1 MGRIVLHLDMDAFF
15 SSIEQLSNPS
25 LKGKP
30 VIVCGDPDRRSVV
43 STASYEAR
51 KYGLRSGMPV
61 GEARKLCP
69 HGIYVRGNPK
79 KYVYTSVQILSTLR
93 EFTSLVEPFS
103 VDEAFLEFHD
113 ICFDSSGRVARA
125 IKKRIRQRFSLT
137 CSIGVGPNKIVA
149 KMASDIE
156 KPDGLTIIK
165 EGEFLGYF
173 ADKDVQ
179 TLWGVGEK
187 TSLKLKTLGIG
198 TIGDLSRFP
207 EKTLVNIFGEYGS
220 YLKRTANGM
229 DDSPLVPY
237 FEGIEPKS
245 IGHEYTL
252 SSDTSDRAYLLSTL
266 LRLSEQVGRRMRKDG
281 YACSTITVKIRYK
294 DFKTLTR
301 QHKHDEYFERDD
313 MLFESAKRLF
323 LANYNGDEIRL
334 LGVSASGLIK
344 KDSYR
349 MDPIFSID
357 RRKDVFVRVVDS
369 IKDKFGE
376 ESIRRGGSVRFWTK
390 QHTYPTS

>member
-1 MGRIVLHLDMDAFF
+1 MRGTFFHLDMDAFF

-30 VIVCGDPDRRSVV
+30 VIVCGDPERRSVV

-51 KYGLRSGMPV
+51 KYGLKSGMPI
-61 GEARKLCP
+61 GRARKLCP
-69 HGIYVRGNPK
+69 HGIYVTGNPK
-79 KYVYTSVQILSTLR
+79 KYVYTSVQILNTLR

-113 ICFDSSGRVARA
+113 VGFDSSALVAKA
-125 IKKRIRQRFSLT
+125 IKQKIRQHFALT

-149 KMASDIE
+149 KMASEIE

-165 EGEFLGYF
+165 EGEFLDYF
-173 ADKDVQ
+173 AEKEVG

-187 TSLKLKTLGIG
+187 TSAKLKTLGIG
-198 TIGDLSRFP
+198 TVGDLARFP
-207 EKTLVNIFGEYGS
+207 EKTLVRIFGEYGS
-220 YLKRTANGM
+220 YLKMTAN
-229 DDSPLVPY
+229 
-237 FEGIEPKS
+237 
-245 IGHEYTL
+245 EYTL
-252 SSDTSDRAYLLSTL
+252 SSDTSDKGFLLSTL

-281 YACSTITVKIRYK
+281 YVCDTVTVKIRYR

-301 QHKHDEYFERDD
+301 QHKQDTYIERDD
-313 MLFESAKRLF
+313 MIFEAAKRLF
-323 LANYNGDEIRL
+323 LTNYSGDEIRL

-369 IKDKFGE
+369 IKDRFGE
-376 ESIRRGGSVRFWTK
+376 ESIRRGGSVRI
-390 QHTYPTS
+390 